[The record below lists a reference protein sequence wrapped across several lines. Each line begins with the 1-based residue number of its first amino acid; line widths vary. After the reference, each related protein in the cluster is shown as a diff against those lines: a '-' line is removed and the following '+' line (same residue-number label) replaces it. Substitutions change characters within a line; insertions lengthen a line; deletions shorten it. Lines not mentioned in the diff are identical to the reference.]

1 MQKHRIIEK
10 EYIALTDEIMQFVKE
25 KKLTPKDFVVNGM
38 KIGTTSK
45 IFYTRDK
52 EKFFKL
58 RGTVILQLCKI
69 LDKKKKGKYFE
80 KKLRKIFDRDK
91 QFFFKWRKELR
102 ETKEVGSAIA
112 TNSIRQLYTGDNEFH
127 FSIAKMI
134 QLIDYINDL
143 EIEAQRKKEIESG
156 SKKVN
161 KARSNV

>member
-112 TNSIRQLYTGDNEFH
+112 TNSIRQLYTGENEFH

-134 QLIDYINDL
+134 QLLDYINDL
-143 EIEAQRKKEIESG
+143 EIEAQRKKEEESG

>member
-1 MQKHRIIEK
+1 MQKHRIVEK
-10 EYIALTDEIMQFVKE
+10 EYNALIDEIMQFIEE
-25 KKLTPKDFVVNGM
+25 KKLAPKDFVVSGM

-69 LDKKKKGKYFE
+69 LDKQKKGKYFE

-112 TNSIRQLYTGDNEFH
+112 TTLY
-127 FSIAKMI
+127 
-134 QLIDYINDL
+134 
-143 EIEAQRKKEIESG
+143 R
-156 SKKVN
+156 
-161 KARSNV
+161 R

>member
-1 MQKHRIIEK
+1 
-10 EYIALTDEIMQFVKE
+10 MQFVKE

-112 TNSIRQLYTGDNEFH
+112 TNSIRQLYTGENEFH

-134 QLIDYINDL
+134 QLLDYINDL
-143 EIEAQRKKEIESG
+143 EIEAQRKKEEESG

>member
-10 EYIALTDEIMQFVKE
+10 EYIALTDEIMQFLKE

-102 ETKEVGSAIA
+102 ETDEVGSAIA
-112 TNSIRQLYTGDNEFH
+112 TNSIRQLYTGENEFH

-134 QLIDYINDL
+134 QLLDYINDL
-143 EIEAQRKKEIESG
+143 EIEAQRKKEEESG

-161 KARSNV
+161 KARSYL

>member
-1 MQKHRIIEK
+1 MKFIEK
-10 EYIALTDEIMQFVKE
+10 

-69 LDKKKKGKYFE
+69 LDKYKKGKYFE

-91 QFFFKWRKELR
+91 QFFFKWRKELKA
-102 ETKEVGSAIA
+102 TKEVGSSIA
-112 TNSIRQLYTGDNEFH
+112 TNSIRQLYTGDNEYH
-127 FSIAKMI
+127 FSIVKMI
-134 QLIDYINDL
+134 KLLDYINDL
-143 EIEAQRKKEIESG
+143 EIEAKIRKGE
-156 SKKVN
+156 
-161 KARSNV
+161 

>member
-25 KKLTPKDFVVNGM
+25 KKLTPKDFIVNGM

-127 FSIAKMI
+127 FSVAKMI
-134 QLIDYINDL
+134 QLLDYINDL
-143 EIEAQRKKEIESG
+143 EIEAQRKKEKESG

>member
-1 MQKHRIIEK
+1 
-10 EYIALTDEIMQFVKE
+10 MQFVKE

-134 QLIDYINDL
+134 QLLDYINDL
-143 EIEAQRKKEIESG
+143 EIEAQRKKEKESG

>member
-91 QFFFKWRKELR
+91 QFFFKRRKELR

-134 QLIDYINDL
+134 QLLDYINDL

>member
-1 MQKHRIIEK
+1 MQKYKIVEK
-10 EYIALTDEIMQFVKE
+10 EYIALTDEIMQFIEE
-25 KKLTPKDFVVNGM
+25 KKLAPKDFVVSGM

-45 IFYTRDK
+45 IFYAKDK

-58 RGTVILQLCKI
+58 RGTVIL
-69 LDKKKKGKYFE
+69 DKHKKGKYFE

-91 QFFFKWRKELR
+91 QFFYKWRKELK
-102 ETKEVGSAIA
+102 ETDEVGSAIA
-112 TNSIRQLYTGDNEFH
+112 TNSIRQLYTGDKEFH

-134 QLIDYINDL
+134 QLLDYISDL
-143 EIEAQRKKEIESG
+143 EIESQRKKEKESG

>member
-1 MQKHRIIEK
+1 
-10 EYIALTDEIMQFVKE
+10 MQFVKE